1 MPAVADAMTAA
12 GVDVRSLGRIV
23 CGEGPGSFTS
33 LRIAASIAKGLSFG
47 GSIPLYAVSSLALLA
62 VSTPETRREGR
73 YVAAFDALRG
83 EHYVATCE
91 IGATGELAA
100 MGAVERWPS
109 DELAARAA
117 RIGKLVGRG
126 LEVDA
131 APDAAALIRLDPLL
145 AHASPVD
152 LAAWEPA
159 YGRLAEAQV
168 KWEAAHGRP
177 LPAA

>member
-1 MPAVADAMTAA
+1 MPANQRQGIVFRIDGGIAHEVDARGIGAA
-12 GVDVRSLGRIV
+12 PHPHAGHNPTGALMI
-23 CGEGPGSFTS
+23 
-33 LRIAASIAKGLSFG
+33 
-47 GSIPLYAVSSLALLA
+47 LALLA
-62 VSTPETRREGR
+62 ASAPETRREGR

-91 IGATGELAA
+91 IGATGQLAA

-109 DELAARAA
+109 GQLAERAA
-117 RIGKLVGRG
+117 AIGKLVGRG
-126 LEVDA
+126 LELDA

-145 AHASPVD
+145 ARAHPVD

-168 KWEAAHGRP
+168 KWEAVHGRP